1 MKAIKDNKSYTVNTD
16 EEAKTYVSRGYDIQ
30 DDNGKIK
37 EYGLGKK
44 ISVFSVLTALALG
57 FLGASD
63 LTSSAKPPSMSS
75 FALCSEH
82 SKTSF
87 TGRVT

>member
-44 ISVFSVLTALALG
+44 ISVDDYNTLTN
-57 FLGASD
+57 
-63 LTSSAKPPSMSS
+63 S
-75 FALCSEH
+75 FI
-82 SKTSF
+82 
-87 TGRVT
+87 

>member
-37 EYGLGKK
+37 EYG
-44 ISVFSVLTALALG
+44 SVSYTHLTLP
-57 FLGASD
+57 
-63 LTSSAKPPSMSS
+63 TN
-75 FALCSEH
+75 
-82 SKTSF
+82 
-87 TGRVT
+87 

>member
-44 ISVFSVLTALALG
+44 ISVDDYNTVKKENSKLKAENKKLKESTK
-57 FLGASD
+57 SD
-63 LTSSAKPPSMSS
+63 TK
-75 FALCSEH
+75 E
-82 SKTSF
+82 
-87 TGRVT
+87 